1 MKELQFRPM
10 TMADQNMIKEKLAYD
25 NRDICELTFGGNYAW
40 SRFYSLEICEL
51 YGCLLF
57 RHKGSDVLRRVRLH
71 SQALYV
77 A

>member
-10 TMADQNMIKEKLAYD
+10 TMADQNMVKEKLAYD
-25 NRDICELTFGGNYAW
+25 NRDICELTFGENYAW

-57 RHKGSDVLRRVRLH
+57 RPF
-71 SQALYV
+71 AV
-77 A
+77 ATMTGIQRS